1 MKLED
6 VLCDLKPQGRSK
18 LVNEINEIY
27 RVVNSVPEIA
37 MVNYFKHKT
46 GRLCANY
53 NLTPHQLTDITKKL
67 NDSDD
72 KDEKVLRRYM
82 QELKY
87 GVE

>member
-18 LVNEINEIY
+18 LVNEINTIY
-27 RVVNSVPEIA
+27 SVVNSVPEIS
-37 MVNYFKHKT
+37 MENYFKHKT
-46 GRLCANY
+46 KMLCINY
-53 NLTPHQLTDITKKL
+53 KLTPHQLTDITKVIK
-67 NDSDD
+67 DSAD
-72 KDEKVLRRYM
+72 KDERVLRRYM